1 MKVQSDNELLELF
14 ERQKISNDDWTHTL
28 HIRVASIYLKKHDF
42 DIALEKV
49 KSGIKKLNSENKVPE
64 TQFRG
69 FHETLTVAWLRLVQT
84 KLNTSD
90 ASTSLHLLVEYP
102 ELLNSRLLNDY
113 YSHERLMSLEAK
125 ACFIEPDLKHLTQ

>member
-1 MKVQSDNELLELF
+1 MKIPSDKELLELF

-28 HIRVASIYLKKHDF
+28 HIRVASIYLQNYDF
-42 DIALEKV
+42 ETALEKV
-49 KSGIKKLNSENKVPE
+49 KSGIKKLNAENKVPDS
-64 TQFRG
+64 QFRG
-69 FHETLTVAWLRLVQT
+69 FHETLTIAWLRLVQT

-125 ACFIEPDLKHLTQ
+125 ACFIEPDLKLLTQ

>member
-28 HIRVASIYLKKHDF
+28 HIRIASIYLKKHDF

-49 KSGIKKLNSENKVPE
+49 KSGIKKLNAENKVPDS
-64 TQFRG
+64 QFRG
-69 FHETLTVAWLRLVQT
+69 FHETLTIGWLRLVQK
-84 KLNTSD
+84 KLDLSD
-90 ASTSLHLLVEYP
+90 APTSLHLLVEHP

-113 YSHERLMSLEAK
+113 YSHDRLMSLEAK
-125 ACFIEPDLKHLTQ
+125 ACFIEPDLKPLTE